1 MKTEKQ
7 AVSRRGF
14 LKGVLATAGTAALA
28 GSLPGCANSSSPDVD
43 NLASSGSAPQSKY
56 SGPLFEIGELAAPSE
71 TITADVVVAGGGG
84 TGLGAA
90 IQAAQLGLSVV
101 VVDVGKAYGGS
112 FVNTEGMS
120 GVKSSFL
127 EEMDPN
133 PEVEEVVSACMD
145 YHHWVPNHELYMNFF
160 NKSGETIDWCQDLG
174 AKFSMAA
181 KTPTSVSYVHIY
193 DHSEDQEGDL
203 PGQVFMNHL
212 GEAAD
217 ALGVTPYFETAAR
230 KVIMEDDRVA
240 GLLAEK
246 SDGSVLQIDAPVV
259 IIATGGYSTN
269 EEMLRYLSDIIQNE
283 EIFSLGA
290 EVRDGSGFKMALDAG
305 GWMAPSPGTVQ
316 WCGPVIIGCGWC
328 TDGYAAAVQPTL
340 WVNQDAERF
349 CPEDLWMNNFAAAGI
364 AQARQLRTYTIMSE
378 ADLQYFEEN
387 GPYVNV
393 FTWKQV
399 GTPLPKVRE
408 QFESLPNV
416 HRCETIEEVA
426 EALDLDPAT
435 LSTTLTE
442 YNQSCDQGNDPIFG
456 KTKEHLRKLEGPFW
470 AAQISCGYYCTDGG
484 IYISPDFEVLNH
496 QGEVI
501 PGLYAGGKDAG
512 GLFGDSY
519 DVLICPGTG
528 AAFAINSGR
537 LAAESAKQ
545 YIEGIA

>member
-1 MKTEKQ
+1 MSKELVNVT
-7 AVSRRGF
+7 RRNF
-14 LKGVLATAGTAALA
+14 LKSALAAAGGAALA
-28 GSLPGCANSSSPDVD
+28 GSLTGCSAPDAPSSG
-43 NLASSGSAPQSKY
+43 NLADSGNVQQSKY
-56 SGPLFEIGELAAPSE
+56 SGPLFEIGEIAEPSE
-71 TITADVVVAGGGG
+71 TISADIVVAGGGG

-101 VVDVGKAYGGS
+101 VVDVGKQYGGS

-127 EEMDPN
+127 EELDPN
-133 PEVEEVVSACMD
+133 PEVEEVVAACMD
-145 YHHWVPNHELYMNFF
+145 YHHWVPNHQLYMNFF
-160 NKSGETIDWCQDLG
+160 NKSGDTIDWCQELG

-193 DHSEDQEGDL
+193 DHSEDKAGDL
-203 PGQVFMNHL
+203 PGQVFMDHL

-217 ALGVTPYFETAAR
+217 KLGVQPYFETAAR
-230 KVIMEDDRVA
+230 KVILNEGKVA
-240 GLLAEK
+240 GLLAERT
-246 SDGSVLQIDAPVV
+246 DGSVIQIDAPAV

-316 WCGPVIIGCGWC
+316 WCGPVIPGCGWC

-349 CPEDLWMNNFAAAGI
+349 CPEDLWINNFAAAGI
-364 AQARQLRTYTIMSE
+364 AQARQLKTYTIISE
-378 ADLQYFEEN
+378 ADLQYFEKT

-393 FTWKQV
+393 FTWKKV
-399 GTPLPKVRE
+399 GTPIPEARS
-408 QFESLPNV
+408 QFESLDNV
-416 HRCETIEEVA
+416 HHCDTIEEVA
-426 EALDLDPAT
+426 QALDLDAASLKKT
-435 LSTTLTE
+435 LDE
-442 YNQSCDQGNDPIFG
+442 YNQFCETGEDLVFG
-456 KTKEHLRKLEGPFW
+456 KTKEHLRKMEGPFW

-484 IYISPDFEVLNH
+484 IYISPNFEVLNR

-501 PGLYAGGKDAG
+501 PGLYAGGKDSG

-528 AAFAINSGR
+528 AGYAINSGR
-537 LAAESAKQ
+537 LAAESAKA
-545 YIEGIA
+545 YIDTL